1 MKIKLAIVFGG
12 KSPEHEISVISA
24 LQTAHAADTNKYE
37 IVPIYISKKGIWY
50 SGAALLNLENY
61 KNTDTLLTQC
71 DKVWVTESSDENGI
85 YKYPVKSFFGK
96 ETFLT
101 NIDVVLPVLHGAH
114 GEDGAIQGLFE
125 LMNIPYGGCNVLAS
139 AIGMDKI
146 AMKIM
151 YQSLGLDLV
160 DFVHFFSSDWIRGA
174 DAVVAKSVQKLGFP
188 VIVKPADLGSSIG
201 ISKASNE
208 AELRE
213 SIDNAVQFSRKII
226 IEKAVVNLK
235 EVNCSVLGDYEE
247 AQPSICEEP
256 VVQSDKILTYNE
268 KYVNPSGSKNGSKGM
283 ASLKRR
289 IPADIPNEMT
299 TKIQEMA
306 VKAFQGTDCSGVAR
320 IDFLIDMDNN
330 NVYVNEINTIP
341 GSLSFYLW
349 EKTNVD
355 FTALVDKLV
364 KLAQKKH
371 REKNNLNFSFDQNI
385 FSLKGAKLGGKK

>member
-24 LQTAHAADTNKYE
+24 LQTASAADSNKYE
-37 IVPIYISKKGIWY
+37 IVPIYISKKGAWY

-61 KNTDTLLTQC
+61 KNTDTLLAQC

-125 LMNIPYGGCNVLAS
+125 LMNIPYAGCNVLAS

-151 YQSLGLDLV
+151 YRSLGLPLV
-160 DFVHFFSSDWIRGA
+160 DFEHFFSSDWINDSEA
-174 DAVVAKSVQKLGFP
+174 ILSKSAQHLGFP

-201 ISKASNE
+201 ISKANNA

-235 EVNCSVLGDYEE
+235 EVNCSVLGDYEA
-247 AQPSICEEP
+247 AQPSVCEEP
-256 VVQSDKILTYNE
+256 VVQSDKILSYNE
-268 KYVNPSGSKNGSKGM
+268 KYVNKSGSKGM

-289 IPADIPNEMT
+289 IPADIPAEMT
-299 TKIQEMA
+299 DQIQEMA
-306 VKAFQGTDCSGVAR
+306 VRAFRGTDCSGVAR
-320 IDFLIDMDNN
+320 IDFLIDMDTNQ
-330 NVYVNEINTIP
+330 VYVNEINTIP

-349 EKTNVD
+349 EKTNVS
-355 FTALVDKLV
+355 FTALVDNLV

>member
-1 MKIKLAIVFGG
+1 MKIKLAIIFGG

-24 LQTAHAADTNKYE
+24 LQTASAADSNKYE
-37 IVPIYISKKGIWY
+37 IVPIYISKKGAWY

-61 KNTDTLLTQC
+61 KNTETLLAQC

-101 NIDVVLPVLHGAH
+101 NIDVALPVLHGAH

-125 LMNIPYGGCNVLAS
+125 LMNIPYAGCNVLAS

-151 YQSLGLDLV
+151 YRSLGLPLV
-160 DFVHFFSSDWIRGA
+160 DFEHFFSSDWINDSEA
-174 DAVVAKSVQKLGFP
+174 ILSKSAQNLGFP

-201 ISKASNE
+201 ISKANN
-208 AELRE
+208 ATELRE

-235 EVNCSVLGDYEE
+235 EVNCSVLGDYEA
-247 AQPSICEEP
+247 AQPSVCEEP
-256 VVQSDKILTYNE
+256 VVQSDKILSYNE
-268 KYVNPSGSKNGSKGM
+268 KYVNKSGSKGM

-289 IPADIPNEMT
+289 IPADIPADMT
-299 TKIQEMA
+299 TQIQAMA
-306 VKAFQGTDCSGVAR
+306 VRAFRGTDCSGVAR
-320 IDFLIDMDNN
+320 IDFLIDMDDNQ
-330 NVYVNEINTIP
+330 VYVNEINTIP

-349 EKTNVD
+349 EKTNVS

>member
-1 MKIKLAIVFGG
+1 MKIKLAIIFGG

-24 LQTAHAADTNKYE
+24 LQTASAADTNKYE
-37 IVPIYISKKGIWY
+37 IVPIYITKKGLWY

-61 KNTDTLLTQC
+61 KNPEKLLTLC
-71 DKVWVTESSDENGI
+71 DKIWVTESSDENAI
-85 YKYPVKSFFGK
+85 YKYPVKTFFGK

-125 LMNIPYGGCNVLAS
+125 LMNIPYAGCNVLAS

-151 YQSLGLDLV
+151 YQSLGLPMV
-160 DFVHFFSSDWIRGA
+160 DFIHFFSSDWIR
-174 DAVVAKSVQKLGFP
+174 DAQEVLNKAQAKLGFP

-201 ISKASNE
+201 ISKANNME
-208 AELRE
+208 ELRE
-213 SIDNAVQFSRKII
+213 SIDNAVQFSRKVL
-226 IEKAVVNLK
+226 IEKAIVNLK
-235 EVNCSVLGDYEE
+235 EVNCSVLGDYET
-247 AQPSICEEP
+247 AQPSVCEEP
-256 VVQSDKILTYNE
+256 VVQSDKILSYNE
-268 KYVNPSGSKNGSKGM
+268 KYVNQGGKKGSSGM
-283 ASLKRR
+283 ATLKRR
-289 IPADIPNEMT
+289 IPADIPESMAAD
-299 TKIQEMA
+299 IQKMA
-306 VKAFQGTDCSGVAR
+306 LRGFQGTDCSGVAR

-330 NVYVNEINTIP
+330 KVYVNEINTIP

-349 EKTNVD
+349 EKTGID
-355 FTALVDKLV
+355 FTMLVDKLV

-385 FSLKGAKLGGKK
+385 FNLSGSKLGGKK